1 MEVQHTCSKDTKG
14 KQASS
19 PPPPQNSRRQR
30 RYICLA
36 VVAFI
41 LGVFL
46 ILLVLGLTVFKVK
59 RPATTVHSIVVKDLQ
74 TSLDI
79 PKLKA
84 YLNISFDVNLS
95 IKNKNKIG
103 FKFTNSGAFLN
114 YRGQVVGEVPIPA
127 VEISADKT
135 FNMDLTVTF
144 MADRLLSD
152 SDLYLDNGHHQRY
165 FALQHFNKNFRQS

>member
-1 MEVQHTCSKDTKG
+1 M
-14 KQASS
+14 
-19 PPPPQNSRRQR
+19 
-30 RYICLA
+30 
-36 VVAFI
+36 
-41 LGVFL
+41 
-46 ILLVLGLTVFKVK
+46 
-59 RPATTVHSIVVKDLQ
+59 Q

-103 FKFTNSGAFLN
+103 FKFTNSSAFLN

-127 VEISADKT
+127 GEISADKT

-152 SDLYLDNGHHQRY
+152 SDLYLDIINGTLPFSTSTRISSKVDIIGIFKIHVASY
-165 FALQHFNKNFRQS
+165 ASCEVIIDVKNKSVAKKTCHSKTKLYNLRNHVSITY